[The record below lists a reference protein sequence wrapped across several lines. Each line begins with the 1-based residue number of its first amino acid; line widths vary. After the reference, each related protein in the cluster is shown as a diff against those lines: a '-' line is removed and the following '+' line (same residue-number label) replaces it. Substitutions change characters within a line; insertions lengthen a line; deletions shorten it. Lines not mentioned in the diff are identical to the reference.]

1 MLPPCLSHSCCWLSR
16 CPWCPWE
23 LLVCSPS
30 PVVCRRQ
37 LMLFPR
43 GNFCLQGQFWCH
55 WSPGEKGGLAVT
67 GLGCS
72 SWGTYVPPSQA
83 GSGLGFFGWHLPSTG
98 RALAVQGTEHLRGKQ
113 SWGCSVFR
121 ERLQKDPFGRD
132 SELFQLCQN
141 KPVGCEGVGQSG
153 RFLVPKGSW

>member
-1 MLPPCLSHSCCWLSR
+1 MPFSQ
-16 CPWCPWE
+16 
-23 LLVCSPS
+23 LLLAQQVPLVSLGAAGLFSQPS
-30 PVVCRRQ
+30 GTLETAHAVPK
-37 LMLFPR
+37 
-43 GNFCLQGQFWCH
+43 GDFCLQGQFWCH
-55 WSPGEKGGLAVT
+55 WSPGEKGGLAAT

-83 GSGLGFFGWHLPSTG
+83 DSGLGFYGWHLPSTG

-121 ERLQKDPFGRD
+121 DRLQKDPFGRD

-141 KPVGCEGVGQSG
+141 EPVGCEGVGQSG
-153 RFLVPKGSW
+153 RFLVPKGSWQEQH